1 MYLITWVFIGKTEA
15 FGLGRSSLSSSVHE
29 LAA

>member
-1 MYLITWVFIGKTEA
+1 MYLITWVFIGKKEA
-15 FGLGRSSLSSSVHE
+15 FGLVRSLRGSVRD